1 MDSLF
6 SFKLLFS
13 WFLVWW
19 MSLDSCTLNILV
31 IMLGDLRS
39 LKFSFQQAVT
49 LFRLGMHAL
58 AKFCGLWFQCHSD
71 FQSLYAVILLC
82 LIYLL
87 PPGLPLVSAGSL
99 WKGRIFPRL
108 HHLVNLNWERIFS
121 RDEEHF
127 QDGCLG
133 DKLPL
138 PVGGAK
144 CVLYHVIVVA
154 GSFARGPLASW
165 YLCGRQGTLRSCAE
179 DFLKAWYCSHG
190 VIPFVSAPGCVLSL
204 GGVKTLRPDA
214 SVNFSSFLVAFP
226 HVLCVQEEAGPM
238 PLSEGSGYLSI
249 CFSRGCPHERC
260 RLVSKSAWTYWPW
273 EGSGW
278 GDPLGF

>member
-1 MDSLF
+1 MKVALRLQYLSHLSVGWESMDSLF

-87 PPGLPLVSAGSL
+87 PPGLSLVSTGSL

-108 HHLVNLNWERIFS
+108 HHLVNLTGRGSSPETKSTS
-121 RDEEHF
+121 RM
-127 QDGCLG
+127 
-133 DKLPL
+133 
-138 PVGGAK
+138 GA
-144 CVLYHVIVVA
+144 
-154 GSFARGPLASW
+154 
-165 YLCGRQGTLRSCAE
+165 
-179 DFLKAWYCSHG
+179 
-190 VIPFVSAPGCVLSL
+190 
-204 GGVKTLRPDA
+204 
-214 SVNFSSFLVAFP
+214 
-226 HVLCVQEEAGPM
+226 
-238 PLSEGSGYLSI
+238 
-249 CFSRGCPHERC
+249 
-260 RLVSKSAWTYWPW
+260 
-273 EGSGW
+273 
-278 GDPLGF
+278 